1 MKKEKLMIGDLVSVL
16 GTPMRIAELGTVRAG
31 FLDENGEMFYNGYD
45 IIEPIPLTTELLA
58 MNNFKNRGDNHLT
71 YDYGYCYYIEVIN
84 CYCGSDDEVTV
95 NLKAGDYRDFMTEL
109 RIKVRYVHELQH
121 ALRLCEMRKEIEI

>member
-1 MKKEKLMIGDLVSVL
+1 MKQEKLMIGDLVSVL

-71 YDYGYCYYIEVIN
+71 YDYGYCYYIGVIN

-95 NLKAGDYRDFMTEL
+95 NLKAGDYRDFMIEL